1 MKGKSRLAKAYV
13 LMNCNLGT
21 EKNIITTL
29 NAIKGITEA
38 HGTFGL
44 YDIFAKVESDDEKEI
59 QKIIT
64 HAIRQISEI
73 RPTMTLTRS
82 ECEDLFP
89 SVEKI
94 INKKPGKNI
103 SQAYV
108 VLHTDKGEEYN
119 VLRSLSHIPEVTEAD
134 VVFGFYDVLCK
145 IESDEYASLEKVI
158 TKTIRSLP
166 HIKTSMTLNVI
177 SEQD

>member
-1 MKGKSRLAKAYV
+1 MAKAYV
-13 LMNCNLGT
+13 LMNCDLGT
-21 EKNIITTL
+21 EKNIISKL
-29 NAIKGITEA
+29 NWINGVTES

-59 QKIIT
+59 QKIVT
-64 HAIRQISEI
+64 HVIRQMSEI
-73 RPTMTLTRS
+73 HSTMTLTRS

-94 INKKPGKNI
+94 INKNPAKNS

-108 VLHTDKGEEYN
+108 VLHTDKGEEYD
-119 VLRSLSHIPEVTEAD
+119 VLRSLSHIPEVREAD

-145 IESDEYASLEKVI
+145 IESDDYASLEKVI
-158 TKTIRSLP
+158 TKTIRSLR

>member
-1 MKGKSRLAKAYV
+1 
-13 LMNCNLGT
+13 MNCNLGT
-21 EKNIITTL
+21 EKNIISTL
-29 NAIKGITEA
+29 NAINGITEV

-44 YDIFAKVESDDEKEI
+44 YDILAKVESDDEKEI
-59 QKIIT
+59 QKIVT
-64 HAIRQISEI
+64 HVIRQMSEI
-73 RPTMTLTRS
+73 HSTMTLTRS
-82 ECEDLFP
+82 ECDDLFP

-94 INKKPGKNI
+94 IHKKPGKNI

-108 VLHTDKGEEYN
+108 VLHTDKEEEYN
-119 VLRSLSHIPEVTEAD
+119 VLRSLSHIPEVVEAD

-145 IESDEYASLEKVI
+145 IESDGYASLEKVI

>member
-1 MKGKSRLAKAYV
+1 
-13 LMNCNLGT
+13 MNCDLGT
-21 EKNIITTL
+21 EKNIISKL
-29 NAIKGITEA
+29 NSINGVTEA

-59 QKIIT
+59 QKIVT
-64 HAIRQISEI
+64 HVIRQMSEI
-73 RPTMTLTRS
+73 HSTMTLTRS

-94 INKKPGKNI
+94 INKNPAKNS

-108 VLHTDKGEEYN
+108 VLHTDKGEEYD
-119 VLRSLSHIPEVTEAD
+119 VLRSLSHIPEVREAD

-145 IESDEYASLEKVI
+145 IESDDYASLEKVI
-158 TKTIRSLP
+158 TKTIRSLRY
-166 HIKTSMTLNVI
+166 IKTSMTLNVI

>member
-1 MKGKSRLAKAYV
+1 LAKAYV
-13 LMNCNLGT
+13 LMNCDLGT
-21 EKNIITTL
+21 EKNIVSTL
-29 NAIKGITEA
+29 NAINGVTEA

-59 QKIIT
+59 QKIVT
-64 HAIRQISEI
+64 HVIRQMSEI
-73 RPTMTLTRS
+73 HSTMTLTRS

-94 INKKPGKNI
+94 INKNPAKNS

-108 VLHTDKGEEYN
+108 VLHTDKGEEYD
-119 VLRSLSHIPEVTEAD
+119 VLRSLSHIPEVREAD

-145 IESDEYASLEKVI
+145 IESDDYASLEKVI
-158 TKTIRSLP
+158 TKTIRSLR

>member
-1 MKGKSRLAKAYV
+1 LATAYV
-13 LMNCNLGT
+13 LINCELGS
-21 EKNIITTL
+21 EKNIISTL
-29 NAIKGITEA
+29 NTINGVTET

-44 YDIFAKVESDDEKEI
+44 YDILAKVESEKEEEI
-59 QKIIT
+59 QKIVT
-64 HAIRQISEI
+64 HSIRQMSEI
-73 RPTMTLTRS
+73 PSTVTLTRS
-82 ECEDLFP
+82 ECEELFQP
-89 SVEKI
+89 AEKI
-94 INKKPGKNI
+94 INKNPEKNL

-108 VLHTDKGEEYN
+108 VIHTDKGEEYN

-145 IESDEYASLEKVI
+145 IESNEYASLEQVI
-158 TKTIRSLP
+158 TKTIRSLH